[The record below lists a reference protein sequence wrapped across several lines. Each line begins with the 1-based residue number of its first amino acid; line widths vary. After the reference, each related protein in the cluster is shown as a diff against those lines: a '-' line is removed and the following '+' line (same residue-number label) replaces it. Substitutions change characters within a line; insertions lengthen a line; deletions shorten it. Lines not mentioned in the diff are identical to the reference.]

1 MSGIKIIINSANINN
16 SKMTNLSTEV
26 LPMTLE
32 FEQLPPEAILL
43 SQLQIDRAVELSSQ
57 IKDESKQWQ
66 TYLNALSLSAFET
79 WLESRGNSFNINRD
93 ECTVLQPG
101 LANLIPTVANLK
113 VGDFKICLIT
123 TGSFIDEQVD
133 ISRIVVDLPEYIP
146 HFYVLVEVLEEEE
159 KAVIQGFIS
168 YNELSSRQQS
178 VNLQPDSDWTY
189 SIPSTWF
196 CNEPDRLLLY
206 LRCLEPAAI
215 ALPAIPTNRAQNLEL
230 AKEELIGILPQLQTK
245 ELWEV
250 LTWDSALSEALPKV
264 IALLTTPELIDWIY
278 NLQTQEETL
287 STTSI
292 QKHLSDI
299 FKLIT
304 QPAINVG
311 RWLWDELDDLAEE
324 TWNLLPNIAPQ
335 PVMRSPVEE
344 FTVISSQLQQQGLE
358 IPVQARGGYQD
369 LSLAAVPLRLYAVTW
384 HLLSESDPNSW
395 TLLLIL
401 GTPALESLPHNLKL
415 RVSDRTGILVEQEVN
430 PEWGNTYLFT
440 RVIGNFDEKFLV
452 SVSLRDGVEVS
463 LPFAFDM
470 SR

>member
-1 MSGIKIIINSANINN
+1 
-16 SKMTNLSTEV
+16 MTNLSTEI

-43 SQLQIDRAVELSSQ
+43 YQSQINQAVELSGQ

-66 TYLNALSLSAFET
+66 TYLNALSLSAFEN

-93 ECTVLQPG
+93 ECTILEPRF
-101 LANLIPTVANLK
+101 ANVIPVVANLK
-113 VGDFKICLIT
+113 VGEYKICLIT

-133 ISRIVVDLPEYIP
+133 ISRIVIDLPEYIP
-146 HFYVLVEVLEEEE
+146 HFYVLVEVIEEEE

-178 VNLQPDSDWTY
+178 INLKSDADWKY
-189 SIPSTWF
+189 EIPLTCF
-196 CNEPDRLLLY
+196 CHEPNRLLLY
-206 LRCLEPAAI
+206 LNCLEAAAI
-215 ALPAIPTNRAQNLEL
+215 SLPAIPANRVKNLEL
-230 AKEELIGILPQLQTK
+230 VKNELIRILPELKTQ
-245 ELWEV
+245 ELWETLTWEQATAV
-250 LTWDSALSEALPKV
+250 LTN
-264 IALLTTPELIDWIY
+264 PELIDWIY
-278 NLQTQEETL
+278 NLQTQEETS
-287 STTSI
+287 STISR

-311 RWLWDELDDLAEE
+311 RWLWDELDTLAEE

-358 IPVQARGGYQD
+358 IPVQARGAYQD
-369 LSLAAVPLRLYAVTW
+369 LSLAGVPLRLYAVTW
-384 HLLSESDPNSW
+384 HLLSESEPNSW

-415 RVSDRTGILVEQEVN
+415 RVSDQTCVLVEQEVN
-430 PEWGNTYLFT
+430 PELGNSYLFT
-440 RVIGNFDEKFLV
+440 RVVGNFDEKFLV
-452 SVSLRDGVEVS
+452 SVSLGDGVELT

>member
-1 MSGIKIIINSANINN
+1 
-16 SKMTNLSTEV
+16 MTNLSTEV
-26 LPMTLE
+26 LPMNLE
-32 FEQLPPEAILL
+32 FEQLPPEAIPL
-43 SQLQIDRAVELSSQ
+43 SRSQVDLAIELSDK

-66 TYLNALSLSAFET
+66 TYLNALSLSAFEN
-79 WLESRGNSFNINRD
+79 WLESRGNSFDINRD

-113 VGDFKICLIT
+113 VGEYKLCLIT

-133 ISRIVVDLPEYIP
+133 ISRIVIDLPEYIP
-146 HFYVLVEVLEEEE
+146 HFYVLIEVLEEEE

-168 YNELSSRQQS
+168 YKELISRQES
-178 VNLQPDSDWTY
+178 VNLLPESDWNY
-189 SIPSTWF
+189 EIPLTWF

-206 LRCLEPAAI
+206 LRTLEPKAI
-215 ALPAIPTNRAQNLEL
+215 SLPAIPTNQAQNLEL
-230 AKEELIGILPQLQTK
+230 AKEELIEILPQLQTK

-250 LTWDSALSEALPKV
+250 LTWESA
-264 IALLTTPELIDWIY
+264 IAVLKNRELIDWIY

-287 STTSI
+287 STTSL

-299 FKLIT
+299 FQLIT

-311 RWLWDELDDLAEE
+311 RWLWDELDTLAEE

-335 PVMRSPVEE
+335 PVMRTPVEE
-344 FTVISSQLQQQGLE
+344 FTVISSQLQQRGLE
-358 IPVQARGGYQD
+358 IPVQARGAYQD
-369 LSLAAVPLRLYAVTW
+369 LSLAGVPLRLYAVTW
-384 HLLSESDPNSW
+384 HLLSESEPNSW

-401 GTPALESLPHNLKL
+401 GTPALESLPTNLKL
-415 RVSDRTGILVEQEVN
+415 RVSDQTDILVEQEVN
-430 PEWGNTYLFT
+430 PELGNSYLFT

-452 SVSLRDGVEVS
+452 SVNLGDGVEIT
-463 LPFAFDM
+463 LPFAFDI

>member
-1 MSGIKIIINSANINN
+1 
-16 SKMTNLSTEV
+16 MTKLSTEI

-32 FEQLPPEAILL
+32 FEQLPPEAISL
-43 SQLQIDRAVELSSQ
+43 SQSQIDRAVELSGQ

-66 TYLNALSLSAFET
+66 TYLNALSLSAFES

-93 ECTVLQPG
+93 ECTVLEPRF
-101 LANLIPTVANLK
+101 ANLIPTVANLK

-133 ISRIVVDLPEYIP
+133 ISRLVVDLPEYVP
-146 HFYVLVEVLEEEE
+146 HFYVLVEVIEEEE

-168 YNELSSRQQS
+168 YKEFLVKQQN
-178 VNLQPDSDWTY
+178 VNLIPDSNWNY
-189 SIPSTWF
+189 EIPLNWF

-215 ALPAIPTNRAQNLEL
+215 LLPAIPTNRAENLEL
-230 AKEELIGILPQLQTK
+230 VKNELIQILPQLRTK
-245 ELWEV
+245 DIREV
-250 LTWDSALSEALPKV
+250 LTWEQASAV
-264 IALLTTPELIDWIY
+264 LTNPELIDWIY
-278 NLQTQEETL
+278 NLQTQNIEENLQETTL
-287 STTSI
+287 

-299 FKLIT
+299 FQLIT

-311 RWLWDELDDLAEE
+311 RWLWDELDALAEE

-344 FTVISSQLQQQGLE
+344 FTVISSQLQEQGLE
-358 IPVQARGGYQD
+358 IPVQARGAYQD
-369 LSLAAVPLRLYAVTW
+369 LSLAGVPLRLYAVTW

-415 RVSDRTGILVEQEVN
+415 RVSDQTGILVEQEVN
-430 PEWGNTYLFT
+430 PELGNSYLFT
-440 RVIGNFDEKFLV
+440 RVVGNFDEKFLV
-452 SVSLRDGVEVS
+452 SVSLGDGVELT

>member
-1 MSGIKIIINSANINN
+1 
-16 SKMTNLSTEV
+16 MTNLSTEI

-32 FEQLPPEAILL
+32 FEQLPPEAIPL
-43 SQLQIDRAVELSSQ
+43 SQSQVDRAVELSSQ

-66 TYLNALSLSAFET
+66 TYLNALSLSAFES

-113 VGDFKICLIT
+113 VGEYKLCLIT

-146 HFYVLVEVLEEEE
+146 HFYVLVEVIEEEE
-159 KAVIQGFIS
+159 KAVIQGFLS
-168 YNELSSRQQS
+168 YKELSSRQQS
-178 VNLQPDSDWTY
+178 VNLELNYDWTY
-189 SIPSTWF
+189 EIPLSWF

-206 LRCLEPAAI
+206 LRCLEPSAI
-215 ALPAIPTNRAQNLEL
+215 PLPEIPTNRAENLEL
-230 AKEELIGILPQLQTK
+230 VKEELIQILPQLQTK

-250 LTWDSALSEALPKV
+250 LTWEQASAV
-264 IALLTTPELIDWIY
+264 LTNRELIDWIY
-278 NLQTQEETL
+278 NLQTQEEIL

-311 RWLWDELDDLAEE
+311 RWLWDELDTFAEE

-335 PVMRSPVEE
+335 PVMRTPVEE
-344 FTVISSQLQQQGLE
+344 FTEISSQLQQKGLE
-358 IPVQARGGYQD
+358 IPVQARGAFQN
-369 LSLAAVPLRLYAVTW
+369 LSLAGVPLRLYAVTW

-415 RVSDRTGILVEQEVN
+415 RVSDQTDILVEQEVN
-430 PEWGNTYLFT
+430 PELGNSYLFT
-440 RVIGNFDEKFLV
+440 RVVGNFDEKFLV
-452 SVSLRDGVEVS
+452 SVSLGDGVELT

>member
-1 MSGIKIIINSANINN
+1 
-16 SKMTNLSTEV
+16 MTNLSTEI

-32 FEQLPPEAILL
+32 FEQLPPEAITL
-43 SQLQIDRAVELSSQ
+43 SQSQIDRAVELSNQ

-66 TYLNALSLSAFET
+66 TYLNALSLSAFEI
-79 WLESRGNSFNINRD
+79 WLESRGSSFDINRD
-93 ECTVLQPG
+93 ECTVLEPG
-101 LANLIPTVANLK
+101 LANLIPVVANLK
-113 VGDFKICLIT
+113 VGEYKVCLIT

-133 ISRIVVDLPEYIP
+133 LSKIVVDLPEYIP
-146 HFYVLVEVLEEEE
+146 HFYVLVEVIESEE
-159 KAVIQGFIS
+159 KAVIKGFLS
-168 YNELSSRQQS
+168 YKELSSRQQN
-178 VNLQPDSDWTY
+178 VNLEPDYDWTY
-189 SIPSTWF
+189 SIPLTWF

-206 LRCLEPAAI
+206 LKCLEPAAI
-215 ALPAIPTNRAQNLEL
+215 ALPAIPANRVENLEL
-230 AKEELIGILPQLQTK
+230 VKEELIQILPQLRTK
-245 ELWEV
+245 EIKEV
-250 LTWDSALSEALPKV
+250 LTWNSA
-264 IALLTTPELIDWIY
+264 IAIFTTSELIDWIY

-292 QKHLSDI
+292 QEHLSDI

-311 RWLWDELDDLAEE
+311 RWLWDELDTLAEE

-358 IPVQARGGYQD
+358 IPVQARVGYQD
-369 LSLAAVPLRLYAVTW
+369 LSLAGVPLRLYAVTW

-401 GTPALESLPHNLKL
+401 GTPALESLPTNLKL
-415 RVSDRTGILVEQEVN
+415 RVSDQTCVLVEQEVN
-430 PEWGNTYLFT
+430 PELGNSYLFT
-440 RVIGNFDEKFLV
+440 RVVGNFDEKFLV
-452 SVSLRDGVEVS
+452 SVSLGDGVEVS

>member
-1 MSGIKIIINSANINN
+1 
-16 SKMTNLSTEV
+16 MTNLSTEI
-26 LPMTLE
+26 LLMTLE
-32 FEQLPPEAILL
+32 FEHLPPEAILL
-43 SQLQIDRAVELSSQ
+43 SQSQINQAIELSGQ

-79 WLESRGNSFNINRD
+79 WLDFRSSSFNINRD
-93 ECTVLQPG
+93 QCTVLQPA

-113 VGDFKICLIT
+113 VGEFKICLIT
-123 TGSFIDEQVD
+123 TGSFLSEQVD
-133 ISRIVVDLPEYIP
+133 ISRVVVDLPEYIP

-159 KAVIQGFIS
+159 QAVIQGFLS
-168 YNELSSRQQS
+168 YKELSSRQQR

-189 SIPSTWF
+189 SIPLTWF
-196 CNEPDRLLLY
+196 CNEADRLLLY

-215 ALPAIPTNRAQNLEL
+215 ALPTIPTNRAENLEL
-230 AKEELIGILPQLQTK
+230 VKEELIRILPQLRTK
-245 ELWEV
+245 DIREV
-250 LTWDSALSEALPKV
+250 LTWEQASAV
-264 IALLTTPELIDWIY
+264 LTNPELIDWIY
-278 NLQTQEETL
+278 HLQTQNIEENLQETTL
-287 STTSI
+287 

-311 RWLWDELDDLAEE
+311 RWLWDELDTLAEG

-344 FTVISSQLQQQGLE
+344 FTVISSQLQQKGLK
-358 IPVQARGGYQD
+358 IPVQARGAYQD
-369 LSLAAVPLRLYAVTW
+369 LSLAGVPLRLYAVTW
-384 HLLSESDPNSW
+384 HLLSESEPNSW

-415 RVSDRTGILVEQEVN
+415 RVSDQTCVLVEQEVN
-430 PEWGNTYLFT
+430 SELGNSYLFT
-440 RVIGNFDEKFLV
+440 RVVGNFDEKFLV
-452 SVSLRDGVEVS
+452 SVNLGDGVEIT